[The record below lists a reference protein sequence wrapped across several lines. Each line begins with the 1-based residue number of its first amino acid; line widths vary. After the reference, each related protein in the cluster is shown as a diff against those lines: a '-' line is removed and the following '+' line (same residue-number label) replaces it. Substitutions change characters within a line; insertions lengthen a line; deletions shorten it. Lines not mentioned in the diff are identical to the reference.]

1 MKYLPHCAMM
11 IAAVLVVG
19 CKPAPAPT
27 SAQTSSAAA
36 PAAPVAAATAQ
47 AEQGKQEM
55 GSLQGLLD
63 LLGAKDG
70 AAWSAFDRAA
80 GVQWRDPAPQDN
92 PDSNAPENARY
103 RSGTLLL
110 SGFGAVEVPDGKAGA
125 EAGTRQAN
133 EGEVGVTLNGD
144 AERVH
149 SFSLVKFYASD
160 DYQGILRNQL
170 GPGTSLKPI
179 AGQCELDY
187 GTTSENTQA
196 NQFFELG
203 LTGSK
208 IVYAEVYV
216 DDGGNQGP
224 GTTTFEFTHDK
235 PARKIASMRCK
246 EF

>member
-1 MKYLPHCAMM
+1 
-11 IAAVLVVG
+11 
-19 CKPAPAPT
+19 
-27 SAQTSSAAA
+27 
-36 PAAPVAAATAQ
+36 
-47 AEQGKQEM
+47 M

-63 LLGAKDG
+63 VLGAKDG
-70 AAWSAFDRAA
+70 AVWSAFDHAL
-80 GVQWRDPAPQDN
+80 GVQWRDSAPQDN
-92 PDSNAPENARY
+92 PDSNSPRNARY

-110 SGFGAVEVPDGKAGA
+110 AGFGMVEVPDGKAGA

-144 AERVH
+144 AQTVH
-149 SFSLVKFYASD
+149 SVSLVKFYASD
-160 DYQGILRNQL
+160 DYQGILQKQL
-170 GPGTSLKPI
+170 GPGASLKPI

-196 NQFFELG
+196 NQFFELS

-224 GTTTFEFTHDK
+224 GTTTFEFTPDK
-235 PARKIASMRCK
+235 PAQKIASMRCK
-246 EF
+246 ES

>member
-1 MKYLPHCAMM
+1 MM
-11 IAAVLVVG
+11 LAAVLMVG
-19 CKPAPAPT
+19 CKPASAPS
-27 SAQTSSAAA
+27 SAQTSAAAA
-36 PAAPVAAATAQ
+36 PAAPAVAAAAQ
-47 AEQGKQEM
+47 AQQGKQEM
-55 GSLQGLLD
+55 GSLQSLLD
-63 LLGAKDG
+63 VLGAKDG
-70 AAWSAFDRAA
+70 AAWSAFDHAL

-92 PDSNAPENARY
+92 PDSNSPRNARY

-110 SGFGAVEVPDGKAGA
+110 AGFGMVEVPDGKAGA

-144 AERVH
+144 AQTVH
-149 SFSLVKFYASD
+149 SVSLVKFYASD
-160 DYQGILRNQL
+160 DYQGILQKQL
-170 GPGTSLKPI
+170 GPGASLKPI

-196 NQFFELG
+196 NQFFELS

-224 GTTTFEFTHDK
+224 GTTTFEFTPDK
-235 PARKIASMRCK
+235 PAQKIASMRCK
-246 EF
+246 ES